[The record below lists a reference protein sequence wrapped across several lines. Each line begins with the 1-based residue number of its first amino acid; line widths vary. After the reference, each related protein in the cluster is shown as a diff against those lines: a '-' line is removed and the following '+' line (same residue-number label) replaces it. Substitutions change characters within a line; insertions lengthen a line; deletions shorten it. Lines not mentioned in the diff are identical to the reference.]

1 MSFSYKFEN
10 NSDKVKREM
19 EEREEAILY
28 AIGLKWQSICSK
40 IITKKKIIDTGRL
53 RASLTFITPKRESD
67 LLYKGR
73 GADVRSSDR
82 LTGKSD
88 KKTLVVGTNVEYARK
103 QEFTNPKGSFL
114 RQSIANYSN
123 DYKKIAEEIWKG

>member
-1 MSFSYKFEN
+1 MSLSYKFEN

-19 EEREEAILY
+19 EEREEAVLY
-28 AIGLKWQSICSK
+28 AIGLKWMTICSK
-40 IITKKKIIDTGRL
+40 VITKKKIVDTGRL
-53 RASLTFITPKRESD
+53 RASLSFITPKQNANNGGSGSD
-67 LLYKGR
+67 I
-73 GADVRSSDR
+73 VS
-82 LTGKSD
+82 GKSD

-114 RQSIANYSN
+114 RESLANYSD